1 MRILTRYLLRA
12 HLGPFLFAL
21 VVLTGLLLINTVA
34 RRFEELVGKGL
45 AASVVLEMVLL
56 SLPHILALTLPMAVL
71 VAVLYAF
78 SQLAA
83 ENEFMALKASG
94 VDAARL
100 LAPLLVT
107 AAVLTGLMVL
117 FHDRVLPETNHMLK
131 NLLIDIGRKSP
142 TLELKEQVIN
152 EIQTGNL
159 RTRYY
164 LQAEEIEPATNRLRN
179 IVIYDLS
186 RAGET
191 RTVYADSGRM
201 AFNQE
206 RTDLFLT
213 LYDGWIHELKDNQP
227 ATFQR
232 LFFDRH
238 LIRVAGV
245 GDRFERSSDSMR
257 GDREMSLAMLG
268 ARVEKGR
275 RELAAVRAYSY
286 DRSLRAVRRALHG
299 PGFKDTP
306 AAATDPG
313 LPPIELGQEH
323 FYFLDEPVSTD
334 SVVRHVAVY
343 FRGLKRKAESLEYEV
358 NAFRVE
364 YHKKLSI
371 PFSCLVFVLIGAPL
385 AVRFPR
391 GGAGMVIAISLT
403 IFSIYY
409 MALTGGEELA
419 DKGMTSPV
427 LAAWAPNL
435 VFLGLGIWAVA
446 RFGRETSTGRGGRW
460 DEWWDTLRGVL
471 KQPAIAVRRR
481 WAR

>member
-186 RAGET
+186 RAGEI

-238 LIRVAGV
+238 LIRGSATA
-245 GDRFERSSDSMR
+245 SS
-257 GDREMSLAMLG
+257 
-268 ARVEKGR
+268 
-275 RELAAVRAYSY
+275 
-286 DRSLRAVRRALHG
+286 
-299 PGFKDTP
+299 
-306 AAATDPG
+306 AAATR
-313 LPPIELGQEH
+313 
-323 FYFLDEPVSTD
+323 Y
-334 SVVRHVAVY
+334 
-343 FRGLKRKAESLEYEV
+343 
-358 NAFRVE
+358 
-364 YHKKLSI
+364 
-371 PFSCLVFVLIGAPL
+371 
-385 AVRFPR
+385 
-391 GGAGMVIAISLT
+391 
-403 IFSIYY
+403 
-409 MALTGGEELA
+409 GETA
-419 DKGMTSPV
+419 RCRSRC
-427 LAAWAPNL
+427 WAS
-435 VFLGLGIWAVA
+435 G
-446 RFGRETSTGRGGRW
+446 
-460 DEWWDTLRGVL
+460 
-471 KQPAIAVRRR
+471 
-481 WAR
+481 